1 MTGFAVP
8 SMVDL
13 VDEFIVRQSAESRD
27 DADVR
32 RVHGDMA
39 VAEGSGCLQQGE
51 AALSGH
57 FIS

>member
-1 MTGFAVP
+1 
-8 SMVDL
+8 MVDL
-13 VDEFIVRQSAESRD
+13 ADEFIVRQSAESRD

-51 AALSGH
+51 AALSGR